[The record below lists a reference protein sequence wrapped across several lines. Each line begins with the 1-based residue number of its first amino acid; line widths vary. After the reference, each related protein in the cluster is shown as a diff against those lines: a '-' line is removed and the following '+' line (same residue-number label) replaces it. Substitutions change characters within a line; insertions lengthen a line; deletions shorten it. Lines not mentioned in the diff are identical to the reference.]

1 MSIAIVG
8 TQLMYLIKSNSSKK
22 KGGKYNSLIL
32 AQFYISITP
41 KNNRKPK
48 TFSDIFRDY
57 RNRKLD
63 SDGLNH

>member
-1 MSIAIVG
+1 
-8 TQLMYLIKSNSSKK
+8 MYLIKSNSSKK
-22 KGGKYNSLIL
+22 KGEKYNSLIL

-57 RNRKLD
+57 RNRKLKLRWVKP
-63 SDGLNH
+63 LNYNSAITL